1 MPNSYLRKS
10 GRYWY
15 LIIFIFF
22 VLGIFFRL
30 TNIEQKVYWH
40 DEIFTSLH
48 ISGFLMSDW
57 INNLF
62 TGDILEPR
70 QLQYYLQNHPHKT
83 IGDTLKVLA
92 IEDPHHPPLYYIL
105 VRVWRQVFGDSITV
119 IRSFS
124 AWVSLLLFPSIYW
137 LSWQLFKQPIVS
149 GFSLGLIAISPF
161 YILYAQEA
169 REYALWTVLVTLSSA
184 TLLRCI
190 ELINSQK
197 NQTYK
202 SYLMWGF
209 YTILTTLSFY
219 TSLFTLFV
227 VLAQIA
233 YTVLLNQ
240 FRLKKIFIFHSISL
254 IISIIFFTPWIIV
267 FIANYKRYLLI
278 TSWTKE
284 FHFSAIYLLKYWGFN
299 LSRLFLDFDLKFNSH
314 ITNYV
319 IIIYLILVIYS
330 LYFLIDNSPKKGW
343 LFIITMMTVQLLCL
357 LIPDIIIGGVRSL
370 SPRYLIPFY
379 LVTHIS
385 IAYLLANQLISPQ
398 IFNTKIWSII
408 TLIIFS
414 VSLLSCINNLQK
426 NTSYTKVIS
435 YSLPKV
441 AEIINNN
448 HSPLLIANDT
458 SYNPGNIM
466 ALSYLLDPNVR
477 LQLFS
482 NSNNYQLS
490 KGFKTIFL
498 LTITNQEKAS
508 LEPSENLEFTKVF
521 SDDHVKLW
529 KVNLLD

>member
-1 MPNSYLRKS
+1 M
-10 GRYWY
+10 
-15 LIIFIFF
+15 
-22 VLGIFFRL
+22 

-62 TGDILEPR
+62 TGDIFEPR

-227 VLAQIA
+227 VLAQI
-233 YTVLLNQ
+233 
-240 FRLKKIFIFHSISL
+240 
-254 IISIIFFTPWIIV
+254 
-267 FIANYKRYLLI
+267 
-278 TSWTKE
+278 
-284 FHFSAIYLLKYWGFN
+284 
-299 LSRLFLDFDLKFNSH
+299 
-314 ITNYV
+314 
-319 IIIYLILVIYS
+319 
-330 LYFLIDNSPKKGW
+330 
-343 LFIITMMTVQLLCL
+343 
-357 LIPDIIIGGVRSL
+357 
-370 SPRYLIPFY
+370 
-379 LVTHIS
+379 
-385 IAYLLANQLISPQ
+385 
-398 IFNTKIWSII
+398 
-408 TLIIFS
+408 
-414 VSLLSCINNLQK
+414 
-426 NTSYTKVIS
+426 
-435 YSLPKV
+435 
-441 AEIINNN
+441 
-448 HSPLLIANDT
+448 
-458 SYNPGNIM
+458 
-466 ALSYLLDPNVR
+466 
-477 LQLFS
+477 
-482 NSNNYQLS
+482 
-490 KGFKTIFL
+490 
-498 LTITNQEKAS
+498 
-508 LEPSENLEFTKVF
+508 
-521 SDDHVKLW
+521 
-529 KVNLLD
+529 